1 MRIGIDYTTGVYGG
15 TGIGRYTRGLAHA
28 LAAIDRENEYT
39 LLWAR
44 ANGPDH
50 TSPYDI
56 GHMFAPCLGRMVA
69 ALASRNAESCDDL
82 RPLLPLKGSI
92 YVRDHA
98 AGCGPDGPELPRL
111 DRAASFPANLGS
123 DKQRNGFVR

>member
-56 GHMFAPCLGRMVA
+56 GHMFAPCLARIVV
-69 ALASRNAESCDDL
+69 ALASRNAEPCDDL
-82 RPLLPLKGSI
+82 RPFLATQGITICPGSCGEVCRPPCSRNRRTSLDVEGMPS
-92 YVRDHA
+92 VR
-98 AGCGPDGPELPRL
+98 
-111 DRAASFPANLGS
+111 
-123 DKQRNGFVR
+123 